1 MDEFVKLCNTV
12 NGIVQDLI
20 DDQDMVET
28 TARECMVSYIIGK
41 LQEAKVLRA
50 DLYNKHLNG
59 IEHYDVF
66 DPKGVKIK
74 EVAVKDGKLIWSRED
89 SESSYDTL

>member
-1 MDEFVKLCNTV
+1 MDEFVKLCDAV
-12 NGIVQDLI
+12 NEIVQDLI
-20 DDQDMVET
+20 DNQDIVET

-50 DLYNKHLNG
+50 DLYDKHLNG

-66 DPKGVKIK
+66 DPQGVKIK
-74 EVAVKDGKLIWSRED
+74 EVAAKDGKLIWPREV
-89 SESSYDTL
+89 SESSHAA